1 MTSDA
6 RPTPGDCPTDAALTS
21 FLRGDLPPDE
31 IDQVARHVEG
41 CARCEGAL
49 QRLEAGTDGDPVA
62 AALRGAPASAAG
74 PGLGVGAVVG
84 GRYVLE
90 EPIGQGGMGTVYRA
104 RQTEPVRRDVAVKL
118 IRPGMGSEQVL
129 ARFEAERQA
138 LAVMDHPNIA
148 KVFDAGALGDGRPYF
163 VMELVRGV
171 PITAYCDDKHL
182 PLRERLELF
191 VPVCRAIQHAHQ
203 KGVIHRDIKP
213 SNVLVSE
220 VDGRAVPKVIDFG
233 IAKATHGPLT
243 ERTLVTGLGA
253 IVGTPE
259 YMAPE
264 QAAADGLDVDTRA
277 DVYALGVLLYEL
289 LTGSTPL
296 TRQRVGRAALLEVL
310 RLVREEE
317 PPTPS
322 SRLAGAETLPSI
334 AANRRVE
341 PRRLAAM
348 IRGELDWVVM
358 KALEKDRAR
367 RYESASGLA
376 GDVERY
382 LADEVVEARPPSR
395 RYRVEKFVRR
405 NRGAVSVAV
414 GFVLLLATAT
424 GVSTWL
430 AVRAIAAEKK
440 AVENFEDAKEQR
452 ARAEGLLE
460 LARGAIDQFGR
471 RTAND
476 NRLRGLPGVQRALLA
491 DTDEYH
497 EQLNATYPGDPRL
510 AGDRARTRAYLGYI
524 ETEGGSRSAAREHLG
539 AARAAQEEL
548 LAKEPGNR
556 TYRNDLVATRTYL
569 GRLATVSKDPAG
581 AFEHFDR
588 AIALGEELLREVP
601 ANTSVRMEL
610 SGAYQMAGAARFD
623 AQQHSAARALYERSR
638 ELESDLIRTDGASR
652 EHREGFAVALNGLG
666 LACFRQSPRDLPA
679 ARRALEQAR
688 AIYTELAAAE
698 PDAFEYQYRAAAAL
712 NNLVIVARA
721 EGTVPADKIRLQFFE
736 VIGTYERLTARSGA
750 HRYRQALAGA
760 YDELASEGRVAGD
773 PAGALKWANK
783 AWAVVE
789 GLRTGDPASPDLQ
802 NLIRNV
808 QWNRAEVLAALGRS
822 NEALPVW
829 DELLAMQHTEG
840 TRNELRSQHAVS
852 LAAVGQRADAST
864 EVTALTAP
872 PEAARLLFFRGAEA
886 LAEASATARR
896 DATIPAL
903 ARSFWAEVYA
913 ARAIELLTRSRDM
926 GYLVTRGGK
935 RELATSPYLAPL
947 RERPGFKRI
956 AAAPAPLPVPKLEVA
971 PPPRERPLM
980 GGS

>member
-1 MTSDA
+1 M
-6 RPTPGDCPTDAALTS
+6 
-21 FLRGDLPPDE
+21 
-31 IDQVARHVEG
+31 
-41 CARCEGAL
+41 
-49 QRLEAGTDGDPVA
+49 
-62 AALRGAPASAAG
+62 
-74 PGLGVGAVVG
+74 VG

-148 KVFDAGALGDGRPYF
+148 KVFDAGALGDGRPFF

-253 IVGTPE
+253 VVGTPE

-358 KALEKDRAR
+358 KALEKDRSR

-395 RYRVEKFVRR
+395 RYRVGKFVRR
-405 NRGAVSVAV
+405 NRGAVSTAV
-414 GFVLLLATAT
+414 GFVVLLAAAT
-424 GVSTWL
+424 GVSTWF
-430 AVRAIAAEKK
+430 AFKASAAEGQAVKDFERAERARVRA
-440 AVENFEDAKEQR
+440 EDM
-452 ARAEGLLE
+452 LE
-460 LARGAIDQFGR
+460 LTRGAIDQFGR

-476 NRLRGLPGVQRALLA
+476 NRLRGLPGVQRALFA
-491 DTDEYH
+491 DTAKYH

-510 AGDRARTRAYLGYI
+510 ARDRARTRAYLGYI
-524 ETEGGSRSAAREHLG
+524 ETEGGSSAVAREHLE

-548 LAKEPGNR
+548 LTRQPGNR
-556 TYRNDLVATRTYL
+556 TYRNDLVTTRTYL

-581 AFEHFDR
+581 AVEHFDR

-601 ANTSVRMEL
+601 TDTSVRTEL
-610 SGAYQMAGAARFD
+610 SGAYQMAGADRFD
-623 AQQHSAARALYERSR
+623 ARQYPAARAFYERSR
-638 ELESDLIRTDGASR
+638 DLESDLIRTDGASR
-652 EHREGFAVALNGLG
+652 EHREGLAVALNGVG
-666 LACFRQSPRDLPA
+666 LACLRQSPRDLPA
-679 ARRALEQAR
+679 ARRALEQAH
-688 AIYTELAAAE
+688 ALYTELEAAE
-698 PDAFEYQYRAAAAL
+698 RDAFEYQYMAAAAQ
-712 NNLVIVARA
+712 NNLIIVARA
-721 EGTVPADKIRLQFFE
+721 EGTTRPDEIHARFLK
-736 VIGTYERLTARSGA
+736 VIGTYERLAARSGA
-750 HRYRQALAGA
+750 QRYRQSLAGA
-760 YDELASEGRVAGD
+760 YDELASEARVAGA
-773 PAGALKWANK
+773 PAKALEWANK

-789 GLRTGDPASPDLQ
+789 GLRTGDPASLDLD
-802 NLIRNV
+802 LIRNV
-808 QWNRAEVLAALGRS
+808 QWNRAEAMAAS
-822 NEALPVW
+822 
-829 DELLAMQHTEG
+829 G
-840 TRNELRSQHAVS
+840 TR
-852 LAAVGQRADAST
+852 
-864 EVTALTAP
+864 
-872 PEAARLLFFRGAEA
+872 ARHCPCGT
-886 LAEASATARR
+886 SC
-896 DATIPAL
+896 
-903 ARSFWAEVYA
+903 
-913 ARAIELLTRSRDM
+913 SR
-926 GYLVTRGGK
+926 
-935 RELATSPYLAPL
+935 
-947 RERPGFKRI
+947 
-956 AAAPAPLPVPKLEVA
+956 
-971 PPPRERPLM
+971 
-980 GGS
+980 